1 MSGMKTVMSLK
12 KNIICMMYKNKKYNP
27 VMSGLRPD
35 ITDYYV
41 SADTAKQIY

>member
-1 MSGMKTVMSLK
+1 
-12 KNIICMMYKNKKYNP
+12 MMYENKKYNP

-41 SADTAKQIY
+41 FQKLFFQFVLLRLVTLVIIL